1 MNEQQQQNKQDGSF
15 VRLIKSRLSIKPLVD
30 EDPRLLR
37 SSLKNITIVI
47 VAMSAAMP
55 GFSSTIYFPGIPDI
69 NAELQAPSIATTLTA
84 ALFVLFMGIAPV
96 FWAAFSDFYNIRRF
110 LLIISMIIFVVSSI
124 GNAVMTNIWGMVVL
138 RCLQAVGASSGQAIG
153 GGVIADMYPV
163 EQRGSAYG
171 KFFLGMIIG
180 PIIGPIIGGFLI
192 MSVIT
197 WRATYW
203 FCVVFGAVVV
213 IITFFFMPETFRDDK
228 RFDVGTLPTTT
239 TSSPKT
245 NNMDDAASERGSE
258 TTVPVRTGAS
268 LDEKDGQPV
277 PQQPTTETEQREE
290 KKKTLNPIR
299 PFLLLRYPNILLSSI
314 IGGIAFGS
322 MFCVET
328 VIPTL
333 YETRYGLN
341 AWQIGLSFLG
351 AGVGNLF
358 GAVLN
363 GKLSDRLL
371 LRAREKRGGR
381 HKVEDRLAVNL
392 WPCCFF
398 FMPFGLLL
406 FGWGIE
412 SGMSFWTG
420 IVGFGIQCFGMNQV
434 MTATSAYLLD
444 AVPGQGASA
453 TAAGNLVRMVMA
465 CVLTLVANP
474 MVEAVG
480 PGYLSVFLAALSWL
494 SGGLL
499 IINKVYGQRMRR
511 YFGFEQ
517 EAERK

>member
-1 MNEQQQQNKQDGSF
+1 MGEHQKNKDSRF
-15 VRLIKSRLSIKPLVD
+15 VRLLKSRLLIRPPVD
-30 EDPRLLR
+30 DDPRLLR
-37 SSLKNITIVI
+37 PSLKNITIVI

-69 NAELQAPSIATTLTA
+69 TADLNAPSIATTLTA
-84 ALFVLFMGIAPV
+84 ALFVLFMGISPV
-96 FWAAFSDFYNIRRF
+96 FYAAFSDFYHLRRF
-110 LLIISMIIFVVSSI
+110 LLVVSMIIFVVSSI
-124 GNAVMTNIWGMVVL
+124 GNAVINNIWGMVVL
-138 RCLQAVGASSGQAIG
+138 RCVQACGASAGQALG

-192 MSVIT
+192 MSAIT

-203 FCVVFGAVVV
+203 FCVAFGGVVV
-213 IITFFFMPETFRDDK
+213 VITFFFMPETFRDDK
-228 RFDVGTLPTTT
+228 KFDVGTLPTT
-239 TSSPKT
+239 
-245 NNMDDAASERGSE
+245 AASHEQQKQDGGDNDEDSRSSQTISMG
-258 TTVPVRTGAS
+258 TP
-268 LDEKDGQPV
+268 DEKEL
-277 PQQPTTETEQREE
+277 QQTSQVQQE
-290 KKKTLNPIR
+290 KKQTLNPIR
-299 PFLLLRYPNILLSSI
+299 PFLLLRFPHIFLSSLV
-314 IGGIAFGS
+314 GGIAFGS
-322 MFCVET
+322 MFAIET
-328 VIPTL
+328 VIPNL
-333 YETRYGLN
+333 YESNYGLN
-341 AWQIGLSFLG
+341 AWQVGLSFLG
-351 AGVGNLF
+351 AGVGNFF
-358 GAVLN
+358 GALLN

-371 LRAREKRGGR
+371 LRAREKRGGL

-392 WPCCFF
+392 WPCCFI

-412 SGMSFWTG
+412 SGMTFWTG

-444 AVPGQGASA
+444 ALPGFGASA
-453 TAAGNLVRMVMA
+453 TAAGNLVRMVLA
-465 CVLTLVANP
+465 CALTLAANP

-480 PGYLSVFLAALSWL
+480 PGYLSVFLAALSWV

-517 EAERK
+517 AEERA